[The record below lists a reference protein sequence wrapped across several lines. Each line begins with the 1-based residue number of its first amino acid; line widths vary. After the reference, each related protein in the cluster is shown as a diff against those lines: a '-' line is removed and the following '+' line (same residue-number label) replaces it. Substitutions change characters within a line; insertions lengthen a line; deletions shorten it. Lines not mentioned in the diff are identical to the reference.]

1 MQQFL
6 KMHDNDFFA
15 KTFHGG
21 VEFQVC
27 GGDREL
33 KQGCKNSYY
42 KVVNAL
48 MLGEVFDRHDVL
60 HQFLLQTNLYTEC
73 IYRQGQW
80 SLWRGEQSE
89 NDEMFKYNIVVLQSD
104 SPHVYLKLRQNGQQK
119 RRVFYLPHLNLSR
132 NKSCFAS
139 TLRKIN
145 IGFWLEKNY
154 TGVALYVG
162 VTSLAAKQVFLG
174 PVKRAICTDFLV
186 KSRSTLCFQSITQGG
201 CMAHLRGTNETC
213 IILIFK

>member
-15 KTFHGG
+15 KTFHSG

-89 NDEMFKYNIVVLQSD
+89 NDEMFKYKTVFLQSD

-119 RRVFYLPHLNLSR
+119 RRAFYLPHLNLSR
-132 NKSCFAS
+132 NKSCF
-139 TLRKIN
+139 
-145 IGFWLEKNY
+145 EKNY
-154 TGVALYVG
+154 AGVALYLG

-186 KSRSTLCFQSITQGG
+186 KSRSTLCFQSISQGG

-213 IILIFK
+213 IMLIFK